1 MKKLF
6 ENWNKFVNEMEV
18 SGGNLPDDHPAR
30 KVPKKIRDTKPAVGA
45 LLDQMAKRMLSAYTD
60 EVQVP
65 PALDD
70 MIDLINAR
78 DYETIRSDFNLMW
91 TNLVK
96 YHRDNKIK
104 LKPRVSH
111 NFRSIDTMLRSM

>member
-6 ENWNKFVNEMEV
+6 ENWNNFVNEMEV

-30 KVPKKIRDTKPAVGA
+30 KVPKKIRDTNPAVGA

-78 DYETIRSDFNLMW
+78 DYEKIRKVHNSLW
-91 TNLVK
+91 TKLIK
-96 YHRDNKIK
+96 YHRDAEISME
-104 LKPRVSH
+104 PRVSH